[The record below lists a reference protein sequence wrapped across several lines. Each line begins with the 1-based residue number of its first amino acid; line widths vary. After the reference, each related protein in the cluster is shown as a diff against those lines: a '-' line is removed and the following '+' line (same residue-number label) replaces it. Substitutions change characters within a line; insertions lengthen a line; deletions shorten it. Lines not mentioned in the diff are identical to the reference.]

1 MIKVRNLGSI
11 GKTSQQ
17 RKTIEAALSNVNE
30 EEVRKA
36 ASEQRAKM
44 EAEKKQKADAKKEKR
59 RREKKS
65 LEAHGET
72 QKKASEMNASKLK
85 KKGPCVMWM
94 KDQ

>member
-11 GKTSQQ
+11 GKFSQQ

-72 QKKASEMNASKLK
+72 QKKASEMNAPKLK
-85 KKGPCVMWM
+85 NKGPCVMWM

>member
-1 MIKVRNLGSI
+1 
-11 GKTSQQ
+11 
-17 RKTIEAALSNVNE
+17 
-30 EEVRKA
+30 
-36 ASEQRAKM
+36 M

-72 QKKASEMNASKLK
+72 QKKASEMNAPKLK

-94 KDQ
+94 KDS

>member
-11 GKTSQQ
+11 GKISQQ

-44 EAEKKQKADAKKEKR
+44 EDEKKQKADAR
-59 RREKKS
+59 S
-65 LEAHGET
+65 VT
-72 QKKASEMNASKLK
+72 QKPILCGAIVVKDIMIVD
-85 KKGPCVMWM
+85 VMGSLAV
-94 KDQ
+94 

>member
-11 GKTSQQ
+11 GKISQQ

-59 RREKKS
+59 AREKKG

-72 QKKASEMNASKLK
+72 QKKASEMNASKLE

-94 KDQ
+94 KDS